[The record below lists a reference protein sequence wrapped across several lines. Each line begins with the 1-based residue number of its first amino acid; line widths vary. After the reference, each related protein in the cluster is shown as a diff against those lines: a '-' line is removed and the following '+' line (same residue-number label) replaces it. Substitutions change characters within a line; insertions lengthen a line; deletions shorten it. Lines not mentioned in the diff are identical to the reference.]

1 MRATDYIYD
10 SERTD
15 AVVEAVLGRLAD
27 REEEPEYLDVGTAE
41 DPEAARR
48 EAMLTVRES
57 LRVGENPPGI
67 FDEEGNVDFSAGV
80 LITVAETGRRG
91 LHVGDEALEALE
103 GD

>member
-15 AVVEAVLGRLAD
+15 GVVEAVLERLAD
-27 REEEPEYLDVGTAE
+27 REEDPEYLDVAAA
-41 DPEAARR
+41 DDRAAARR

-67 FDEEGNVDFSAGV
+67 FDEDGNVDFSAGV
-80 LITVAETGRRG
+80 LVTVAETGRRG
-91 LHVGDEALEALE
+91 LHVGEEALEALDGE
-103 GD
+103 